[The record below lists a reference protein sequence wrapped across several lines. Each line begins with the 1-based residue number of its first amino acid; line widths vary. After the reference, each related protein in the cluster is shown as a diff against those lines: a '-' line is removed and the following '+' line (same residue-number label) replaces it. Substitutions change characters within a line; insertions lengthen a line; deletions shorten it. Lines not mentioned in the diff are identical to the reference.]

1 MLVKIKHAVL
11 VMCLSDKKKKMF
23 LSDRKCALVI
33 KMCLDILSVHNMSS
47 EFKLSSGGGVLLFL
61 SFIHVSFNSET
72 VS

>member
-1 MLVKIKHAVL
+1 MLVKIKHAVV
-11 VMCLSDKKKKMF
+11 VMCLSDRKMC